1 MRRLSIIQFILAMI
15 AVPVAAQ
22 NNPYAIDDECYEY
35 FLLAESLVSDTSSE
49 AFEYANDALLK
60 RAMEVG
66 DEKARTLY
74 YVGKLKRESRLS
86 RILDDREAANAR
98 MDFQL
103 KETTNIALE
112 TGYIQYFYYAYS
124 LCQNYYVNTQQEV
137 RALTLLQ
144 EMLDV
149 ATRRGDEYGI
159 WQSHG
164 YMAAMYQLQNDL
176 LNARKHLRM
185 AIDIFDSSEDKTLRR
200 QTVSRQLSDL
210 ADTYIVGS
218 DSARFYYLR
227 SEEAAKTHYD
237 TLRVTYYK
245 AQLAALDQR
254 IQEYHKYRDNCLAD
268 YAFENQVNK
277 GVGFFSDVDA
287 ILEGA
292 PRDTVIARTIRLE
305 SRQQLLFLRYLAI
318 SCKREDVV
326 PWMGTRIILTFS
338 ADISRLNDA
347 KMEEMSAAIHH
358 RQATMDLDRQ
368 KSINLKLWIALGVLA
383 AALLA
388 AIAALLYEKKNKKQ

>member
-1 MRRLSIIQFILAMI
+1 MI
-15 AVPVAAQ
+15 AVPAVAQ

-35 FLLAESLVSDTSSE
+35 FLLTESLVNDISSE

-60 RAMEVG
+60 RATEVG

-86 RILDDREAANAR
+86 RAMDDRGAANAR
-98 MDFQL
+98 MELQL
-103 KETTNIALE
+103 KETTSIALE
-112 TGYIQYFYYAYS
+112 TGYMQYFYYAYS

-137 RALTLLQ
+137 RAMTLLQ
-144 EMLDV
+144 DMLDI

-164 YMAAMYQLQNDL
+164 YLAAMYQLQNDL

-185 AIDIFDSSEDKTLRR
+185 AVGIFDSSEDKTLRR

-210 ADTYIVGS
+210 ADTYISGS

-245 AQLAALDQR
+245 AQLAALDRR
-254 IQEYHKYRDNCLAD
+254 IQEYHQYRDYCLAD
-268 YAFENQVNK
+268 YTLENQINNGHV
-277 GVGFFSDVDA
+277 FFSDVDA

-292 PRDTVIARTIRLE
+292 PKDTVIARTSRLE
-305 SRQQLLFLRYLAI
+305 LRQQLLFLRDLAI
-318 SCKREDVV
+318 ACKREDVV
-326 PWMGTRIILTFS
+326 SWMGTRIILTFYT
-338 ADISRLNDA
+338 DISRLNDA
-347 KMEEMSAAIHH
+347 KMEEASAAMQHH
-358 RQATMDLDRQ
+358 QATMDLDRQ

>member
-1 MRRLSIIQFILAMI
+1 MI

-49 AFEYANDALLK
+49 AFEYANGALLK
-60 RAMEVG
+60 RATEVG
-66 DEKARTLY
+66 DEKARTIY
-74 YVGKLKRESRLS
+74 YVEKLKRGGRLS
-86 RILDDREAANAR
+86 RIMDDRAAANAR
-98 MDFQL
+98 MESLL
-103 KETTNIALE
+103 KETTNIAME

-124 LCQNYYVNTQQEV
+124 LCQNYYVNTQQEA
-137 RALTLLQ
+137 RAMTLLQ
-144 EMLDV
+144 EMLDI
-149 ATRRGDEYGI
+149 ATSRGDEYGI

-176 LNARKHLRM
+176 LNARKHLRK
-185 AIDIFDSSEDKTLRR
+185 AVGIFDSSEDKTLRR

-254 IQEYHKYRDNCLAD
+254 IPEYHKYRDNCLAD
-268 YAFENQVNK
+268 YTFENHVNK
-277 GVGFFSDVDA
+277 GAGFFSCVDA

-326 PWMGTRIILTFS
+326 SWMGTRIILNFY

-358 RQATMDLDRQ
+358 HQATMDLDRQ